1 MWPRFIE
8 FIAGLLVAGV
18 TLRDVFYTVV
28 VPGSARGLL
37 RISRRLV
44 HAALPVWKRVMHRG
58 VGLNFAP
65 LMLVSS
71 FAIWMLLLLF
81 GFGLMAHSL
90 RDYFDPELENFGHAL
105 YVAGGALSTTGFGTT
120 EPHGIARA
128 VSVAAGL
135 CGLSVMTLAVT
146 YLLEVQ
152 TNISQ
157 RDAGVLKITTT
168 SGQPPSALVLLERY
182 AALGC
187 RDELADVLRG
197 GRDWCATVLQSH
209 ASHPWLVYFRSVG
222 TGTGWPAALGAL
234 MDLALIAEQVIDEP
248 ALRGPA
254 VLAREEGWRL
264 SRNLAQLVDATTTS
278 APTSHEEAERV
289 FGRLVA
295 AGYRLRADR
304 DVAQFVAARD
314 KEVSCIQALAH
325 HLGGPE
331 APLLPQSKGGP
342 Q

>member
-1 MWPRFIE
+1 
-8 FIAGLLVAGV
+8 
-18 TLRDVFYTVV
+18 
-28 VPGSARGLL
+28 
-37 RISRRLV
+37 
-44 HAALPVWKRVMHRG
+44 
-58 VGLNFAP
+58 
-65 LMLVSS
+65 
-71 FAIWMLLLLF
+71 
-81 GFGLMAHSL
+81 
-90 RDYFDPELENFGHAL
+90 
-105 YVAGGALSTTGFGTT
+105 
-120 EPHGIARA
+120 
-128 VSVAAGL
+128 
-135 CGLSVMTLAVT
+135 MTLAVT

-197 GRDWCATVLQSH
+197 GRDWCAGVLQSH

-222 TGTGWPAALGAL
+222 TGSGWPAALGAL
-234 MDLALIAEQVIDEP
+234 MDLALIVEQVIDEP
-248 ALRGPA
+248 GLRGPA

-331 APLLPQSKGGP
+331 APLLPQSKGGT